1 MRWQNELDYLPVVY
15 LFKIGKVSFTQAK
28 IANYFGKKLVFLTHK
43 HVCVNEAFASVVIWM
58 YSNVASVF
66 ITSASLP

>member
-43 HVCVNEAFASVVIWM
+43 HVCVNEAFA
-58 YSNVASVF
+58 
-66 ITSASLP
+66 TR